1 MSIEQNTIASEEL
14 KAAVEHAEAEVLHEK
29 HWLGL
34 ILKVAVTAAL
44 IALVLWKLDEGTVF
58 AKIGTLDAGWTCAAF
73 ITVFAAIA
81 ISAFKWGL
89 ILKWRGHPI
98 GYARLV
104 RHYFVGLFFNNV
116 LPTTVGG
123 DAVRAWETTKDTGEF
138 PEAVGSVVSERLIAG
153 VALGI
158 TALLGLPFVEL
169 TPHLVWLVIGFL
181 IVDVLLVALFLV
193 PKVAEGVVS
202 KALPSGLSR
211 LKEGIKQT
219 VIVIRETLSRPKLFI
234 YVTLLSIIFQ
244 VLVAAVNACIF
255 KAIGAD
261 VSLAECII
269 YTPMIFT
276 ITMLPISLSGLGVRE
291 AAYWYFFAKVGV
303 SQADAVVTSL
313 CFFVIVGIASLP
325 GAPLFAFGRKRKTEL
340 TSGASGMDKSI
351 PDVAS

>member
-1 MSIEQNTIASEEL
+1 MSSNNTIESEEL
-14 KAAVEHAEAEVLHEK
+14 EAVVEHAEAEVLRER

-34 ILKVAVTAAL
+34 LLKVAVTAAL
-44 IALVLWKLDEGTVF
+44 IALVLWRLDDGTILTKVG
-58 AKIGTLDAGWTCAAF
+58 ALDPAWTFAAF
-73 ITVFAAIA
+73 IAVFAAIA

-89 ILKWRGHPI
+89 ILKWRGHPL
-98 GYARLV
+98 GYVRLV

-169 TPHLVWLVIGFL
+169 TPQLIWLVIGFMV
-181 IVDVLLVALFLV
+181 VDVALVALFLV

-202 KALPSGLSR
+202 KSLPSGLSR

-219 VIVIRETLSRPKLFI
+219 VVVVRETLSKPKLFI
-234 YVTLLSIIFQ
+234 QVTLLSILFQ
-244 VLVAAVNACIF
+244 VLVAVVNACIF

-325 GAPLFAFGRKRKTEL
+325 GAPLFAFGRRQKKTEL
-340 TSGASGMDKSI
+340 ASGDRGDKRI
-351 PDVAS
+351 IDVAG